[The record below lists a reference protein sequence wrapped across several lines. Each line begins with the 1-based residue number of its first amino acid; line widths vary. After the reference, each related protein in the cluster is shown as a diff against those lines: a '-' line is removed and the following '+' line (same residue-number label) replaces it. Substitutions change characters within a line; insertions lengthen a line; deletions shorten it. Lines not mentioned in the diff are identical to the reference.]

1 MTDHIQAQNPGYFFK
16 KFLLLLLFVIMAAF
30 VGQAVIVGVLLPY
43 YSFDTQEVFN
53 QLAQQNNRMVLL
65 TVQGISALFTFIL
78 GPLFYGYLYDP
89 SFTKKLRSCLPEKSQ
104 IPLSVI
110 VISAFLPLGSA
121 LLVWNQNI
129 EFPAALHELEASFKA
144 TELHLAKLT
153 IFLVDFQSFPEFI
166 VGFFVIAILA
176 GIGEELLFRG
186 YIQGYLEGM
195 FRNAHVA
202 IWVSAFI
209 FSAIHMQFY
218 GFFVRMFLGV
228 LLGYLFLWSGRSL
241 YPAMLAHITNN
252 AITVIS
258 VYVNKEEILKE
269 MADPFSTEAPEWYIV
284 ILSTIFAFA
293 FLYFYKKRDDK
304 LSLNQK

>member
-16 KFLLLLLFVIMAAF
+16 KFLLLILFVIMATF
-30 VGQAVIVGVLLPY
+30 VGQAVIVGVLLPLY
-43 YSFDTQEVFN
+43 DFSVQEVFN
-53 QLAQQNNRMVLL
+53 QLSHKDNRMVML

-78 GPLFYGYLYDP
+78 GPLTYGYFYDP
-89 SFTKKLRSCLPEKSQ
+89 KFTEQLSKKLPEKSQ
-104 IPLSVI
+104 LLLSMI
-110 VISAFLPLGSA
+110 VIAVFLPLGSA

-129 EFPAALHELEASFKA
+129 ELPAAFHDLEVIMKE

-153 IFLVDFQSFPEFI
+153 IFLVDFQSFPEFL
-166 VGFFVIAILA
+166 VGFLVIAIFA
-176 GIGEELLFRG
+176 GVGEELLFRG
-186 YIQGYLEGM
+186 YVQGYIEGM
-195 FRNAHVA
+195 FKNAHLA
-202 IWVSAFI
+202 IWATAFI
-209 FSAIHMQFY
+209 FSAIHLQFY

-241 YPAMLAHITNN
+241 YPAILAHITNN

-284 ILSTIFAFA
+284 ILSTIFAFG
-293 FLYFYKKRDDK
+293 FLFFYKKRGEK
-304 LSLNQK
+304 LSFDH